1 MAADEKQVSA
11 LIRRHEQVKRWEGS
25 DTNLE
30 PPSPKKNRTKVQFQ
44 DGCVFLAACSSGDKE
59 EVEKLLQRG
68 ADINT
73 ANVDGLTA
81 LHQACIDD
89 NLEMVEFLVE
99 KGADVD
105 VCDNEG
111 WTPLHATASCAFT
124 EIARYLINHNA
135 NVAAV
140 NNDGDLPIDIA
151 ENDEMEN
158 LLQEEMNK
166 R

>member
-30 PPSPKKNRTKVQFQ
+30 PSSPKKNRTKVQFQ

-81 LHQACIDD
+81 LHQVI
-89 NLEMVEFLVE
+89 F
-99 KGADVD
+99 
-105 VCDNEG
+105 
-111 WTPLHATASCAFT
+111 HF
-124 EIARYLINHNA
+124 RY
-135 NVAAV
+135 AAV
-140 NNDGDLPIDIA
+140 KSCLYAASLHIYIVIRMCRTN
-151 ENDEMEN
+151 
-158 LLQEEMNK
+158 
-166 R
+166 